1 MKSKVYARTLM
12 VMIVMLSSGLVWSA
26 DIHVPADY
34 GTIQAAINAAN
45 PGDNIIVAAGN
56 YTEQLTINK
65 SLDLIGAGEATT
77 TITAPDVRT
86 GSVTQSAIIHDYLL
100 AAYASAGT
108 IDVRVEGFTFN
119 LNGKNKTAGTGQI
132 DGVFFR
138 DVDDAGGT
146 VAGLFSCT
154 IHNFAATPEYEGFGL
169 VVYGSSDLTLNDND
183 IHDYTRDGIVVKG
196 ISVATVSNN
205 TVTGNATCLNGID
218 IQYVTSGAVTGNTVT
233 GHTRFSPWA
242 AVGIVV
248 WESSGVTITGNHVDG
263 NFYGIDLEPNTS
275 GVTIAD
281 NVLTDNIS
289 RAISLNGADDNI
301 VSGNTI
307 TGPVGGTD
315 DVAIGLAN
323 TSTGNM
329 IGGATPSAGNTI
341 TMATSGSANLY
352 AIYMQSNVG
361 PGSNTIRY
369 NTITGGRRAVQF
381 DGPPGIIGTTTVSD
395 NVISGQDF
403 GGICA
408 YNNGSL
414 IITNNTL
421 TNAVRPIEFFG
432 PANITVTGNTINGS
446 TYAGINLGSFTGT
459 ADVSDNI
466 IHDIGADNHGIQAQ
480 AGGTGLDITGNEIYN
495 ISGGGR
501 GIQINGTADGAN
513 IDNNEIHDITGFAGI
528 CIDGGATGVK
538 INNNDIH
545 DNEQGVVANEPTA
558 EFSGNFIYDNRWGI
572 DVNVTGSITLNNN
585 SVSDNNTNPADSY
598 CLGIKAGTAVA
609 NCNWWG
615 TLGFNAANVISV
627 SGGVLTLE
635 SWLENGTD
643 ADPGTPGFQPEGTND
658 CGSGTCSSTPMH
670 YNFTITPGTGWATHS
685 ETLIM
690 DACAVYKLNLIV
702 GKVYT
707 FKTGCD
713 NGATASFDTKL
724 DLYNAAGALVSSN
737 DDGCEYYRSKLIWT
751 ATETSAYVK
760 VSGFNHLF
768 GDFTVAYN
776 YEAPAAGG
784 SCEVPPATPVALAA
798 VTTSWQ
804 PQTGTVVAEQCN
816 VYQVAVT
823 NGVVYTFKT
832 GCGDGADANFDTW
845 LELYN
850 SSGTSLA
857 YNDDGCDNG
866 KSILTWTSTITGNVY
881 IKVRG
886 YNDVDA
892 GTYTMKYKSGP
903 SAGGSCDVPPATFV
917 DLNVLPMVWQTAAEA
932 HISSEECVVYRVPNI
947 KTGVIYTFKTGCGD
961 DADADFDTWLE
972 LYNDSGTTIT
982 YNDDGCEN
990 GKSILTW
997 TATYGSGAATD
1008 YAYLK
1013 VRGYNVVS
1021 VGDFTLAYN
1030 YSGSKEMLTGVGN
1043 QSAGNGINVYPNPAD
1058 QLFTIASKAPVSFA
1072 RIIISE
1078 LTGRSLRTWTL
1089 DTPASTYQINS
1100 SEFSVGIYVLSIETS
1115 EGWIRKKISIVR

>member
-1 MKSKVYARTLM
+1 M
-12 VMIVMLSSGLVWSA
+12 
-26 DIHVPADY
+26 
-34 GTIQAAINAAN
+34 
-45 PGDNIIVAAGN
+45 
-56 YTEQLTINK
+56 
-65 SLDLIGAGEATT
+65 
-77 TITAPDVRT
+77 
-86 GSVTQSAIIHDYLL
+86 
-100 AAYASAGT
+100 
-108 IDVRVEGFTFN
+108 
-119 LNGKNKTAGTGQI
+119 
-132 DGVFFR
+132 
-138 DVDDAGGT
+138 
-146 VAGLFSCT
+146 
-154 IHNFAATPEYEGFGL
+154 
-169 VVYGSSDLTLNDND
+169 
-183 IHDYTRDGIVVKG
+183 
-196 ISVATVSNN
+196 
-205 TVTGNATCLNGID
+205 
-218 IQYVTSGAVTGNTVT
+218 
-233 GHTRFSPWA
+233 
-242 AVGIVV
+242 
-248 WESSGVTITGNHVDG
+248 
-263 NFYGIDLEPNTS
+263 
-275 GVTIAD
+275 
-281 NVLTDNIS
+281 
-289 RAISLNGADDNI
+289 
-301 VSGNTI
+301 
-307 TGPVGGTD
+307 
-315 DVAIGLAN
+315 
-323 TSTGNM
+323 
-329 IGGATPSAGNTI
+329 
-341 TMATSGSANLY
+341 
-352 AIYMQSNVG
+352 
-361 PGSNTIRY
+361 
-369 NTITGGRRAVQF
+369 
-381 DGPPGIIGTTTVSD
+381 
-395 NVISGQDF
+395 
-403 GGICA
+403 
-408 YNNGSL
+408 
-414 IITNNTL
+414 
-421 TNAVRPIEFFG
+421 
-432 PANITVTGNTINGS
+432 
-446 TYAGINLGSFTGT
+446 
-459 ADVSDNI
+459 
-466 IHDIGADNHGIQAQ
+466 
-480 AGGTGLDITGNEIYN
+480 
-495 ISGGGR
+495 
-501 GIQINGTADGAN
+501 
-513 IDNNEIHDITGFAGI
+513 
-528 CIDGGATGVK
+528 
-538 INNNDIH
+538 
-545 DNEQGVVANEPTA
+545 
-558 EFSGNFIYDNRWGI
+558 
-572 DVNVTGSITLNNN
+572 
-585 SVSDNNTNPADSY
+585 
-598 CLGIKAGTAVA
+598 
-609 NCNWWG
+609 
-615 TLGFNAANVISV
+615 
-627 SGGVLTLE
+627 
-635 SWLENGTD
+635 
-643 ADPGTPGFQPEGTND
+643 
-658 CGSGTCSSTPMH
+658 
-670 YNFTITPGTGWATHS
+670 
-685 ETLIM
+685 
-690 DACAVYKLNLIV
+690 
-702 GKVYT
+702 
-707 FKTGCD
+707 
-713 NGATASFDTKL
+713 
-724 DLYNAAGALVSSN
+724 
-737 DDGCEYYRSKLIWT
+737 
-751 ATETSAYVK
+751 K

-784 SCEVPPATPVALAA
+784 SCEVPPATPVALAAVTASWQPQTGTVVAEQCNVYQVAVTNGVVYTFKTGCGDGADANFDTWLELYNSSGTSLAYNDDGCDNGKSILTWTSTITGNVYIKVRGYNDVDAGTYTMKYKSGPSAGGSCDVPPTTPVALAA